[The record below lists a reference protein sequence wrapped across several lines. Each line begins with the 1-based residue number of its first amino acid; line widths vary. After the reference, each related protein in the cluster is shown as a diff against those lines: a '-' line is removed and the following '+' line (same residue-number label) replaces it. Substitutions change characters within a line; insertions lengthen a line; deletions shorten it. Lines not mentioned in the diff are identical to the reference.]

1 MTSHHLTLEHVARAL
16 HQLLSS
22 SRLTAA
28 WSQEKH
34 VAAFVFEGGSRE
46 RSIVIDV
53 SSDGACISE
62 RTSLRRAHRNS
73 RDIFPELVG
82 QNLAVVAKQQDD
94 RVISFVFDRHV
105 MHVELF
111 SAGKGNIVLT
121 LDGCIVDALHN
132 RLERLESDYLI
143 VPREMHEPLSTND
156 STVASDLAS
165 SRLRMGRHYAEEVCH
180 RCGIDTQA
188 IVGTLTSQ
196 HRNNLLQ
203 GAEDLI
209 GQCRFE
215 PRFLLLARGDE
226 RLFSLS
232 PLQGWTVHEESD
244 DVLEAVR
251 RASVLRH
258 AHRAFVNERRSR
270 LRVLDAQIT
279 RTERTLQAVEAD
291 AKAPE
296 RPALYRS
303 WADTIMSQPNLQR
316 QGLECLESMNVSSL
330 TSDLIPLRADRSLL
344 DNATAYYHKAR
355 NAEIAARTRE
365 KRLPALQHQLD
376 TLREQR
382 TKLLEAASLSDLSKP
397 SRPMTDDSRAT
408 TSAAAG
414 KFRVF
419 QIDADHT
426 LYVGRSAANN
436 DELTMKFARQND
448 WWMHVRGASGSH
460 AVLRG
465 VSGPKIPKQILEA
478 AAAITAYYSQARN
491 ASYVPVVYTQ
501 RKFVRKPKGA
511 NVGAVTLE
519 REQSVMVRPGLPAGS
534 VSDE

>member
-1 MTSHHLTLEHVARAL
+1 MTAHHLTLEHVAHAL
-16 HQLLSS
+16 HQLLVST
-22 SRLTAA
+22 RLSAA

-34 VAAFVFEGGSRE
+34 SAALVFEGGSAE
-46 RSIVIDV
+46 VSIVIDV
-53 SSDGACISE
+53 SSDGSSISQ
-62 RTSLRRAHRNS
+62 RQSLRRAHRNS

-82 QNLAVVAKQQDD
+82 QYLAVVAKQQDD
-94 RVISFVFDRHV
+94 RVISFVFDTHI

-121 LDGCIVDALHN
+121 LDGRVVDALHD
-132 RLERLESDYLI
+132 RSERLGSDYVI
-143 VPREMHEPLSTND
+143 SPRVSPAPLSRYD
-156 STVASDLAS
+156 STLAGDLS
-165 SRLRMGRHYAEEVCH
+165 SSTLRLGRYYAEEVCQ
-180 RCGIDTQA
+180 RCGIDPLL
-188 IVGTLTSQ
+188 IVGTLTDQQRHSVEQ
-196 HRNNLLQ
+196 
-203 GAEDLI
+203 AADELI
-209 GQCRFE
+209 RGCRHQ
-215 PRFLLLARGDE
+215 PRYLILARGDE
-226 RLFSLS
+226 RLFSLT
-232 PLQGWTVHEESD
+232 PLQGWTILEEHD

-251 RASVLRH
+251 RASTLGH
-258 AHRAFVNERRSR
+258 AHRAFADQRRTR
-270 LRVLDAQIT
+270 LRTLDGQIH
-279 RTERTLQAVEAD
+279 RTKRTLQAVLAD
-291 AKAPE
+291 AQATQ

-303 WADTIMSQPNLQR
+303 WADTIMSQPDLHR
-316 QGLECLESMNVSSL
+316 QGMEHLEAVNVSTL
-330 TSDLIPLRADRSLL
+330 ELETIPLRADRTLL

-355 NAEIAARTRE
+355 TAEVAARNRELRLPDLQQRLASLQAERAEIARATSISE
-365 KRLPALQHQLD
+365 LP
-376 TLREQR
+376 
-382 TKLLEAASLSDLSKP
+382 KP
-397 SRPMTDDSRAT
+397 QSPMTDESKGAAQAT
-408 TSAAAG
+408 AG

-465 VSGPKIPKQILEA
+465 AAGPKIPKQVLEA

-519 REQSVMVRPGLPAGS
+519 REQTVMVRPGLPAGS
-534 VSDE
+534 ISEE